1 VFFRDARG
9 HRGQSKPEPFVKLS
23 EGKPLVGLEFG
34 LDQRRTPVLERFGR
48 YTSSPELYVTPSAVR
63 DSVREGIE
71 LEGYLCEVS
80 VTELIVPRPHF
91 RLFKKPGLFLQN

>member
-1 VFFRDARG
+1 
-9 HRGQSKPEPFVKLS
+9 
-23 EGKPLVGLEFG
+23 LVGLEFG
-34 LDQRRTPVLERFGR
+34 LGQRRTPVLERFGR
-48 YTSSPELYVTPSAVR
+48 YTSSPELCATPSAIR

-80 VTELIVPRPHF
+80 VTELIVSLPHF